1 MKGVFDNVLPKN
13 DPNAAKS
20 GDNGVVKP
28 SNFALSGE
36 KSSRCDC
43 PMVKTV
49 NS

>member
-1 MKGVFDNVLPKN
+1 MKGVFDNVLHKN

-36 KSSRCDC
+36 KI
-43 PMVKTV
+43 VKMRLPYPDPQA
-49 NS
+49 